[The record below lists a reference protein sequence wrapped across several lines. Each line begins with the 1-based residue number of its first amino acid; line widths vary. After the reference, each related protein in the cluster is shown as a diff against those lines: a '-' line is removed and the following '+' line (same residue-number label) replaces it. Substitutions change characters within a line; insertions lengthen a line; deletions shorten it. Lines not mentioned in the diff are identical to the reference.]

1 MSNRLPLI
9 LELTK
14 PALLVGG
21 EEGLRSEFDP
31 KAQLSSNTRSNQNT
45 RSFSLAGLLSDVT
58 VARGRGRAF
67 LPPRS
72 RPEM

>member
-14 PALLVGG
+14 PVLLVG
-21 EEGLRSEFDP
+21 EEGPRSEFDP

-45 RSFSLAGLLSDVT
+45 KSFSLAGLLSDVT
-58 VARGRGRAF
+58 ADVMVDDVIA
-67 LPPRS
+67 
-72 RPEM
+72 